1 MTLHF
6 EKPSRAVDPITNE
19 SYFCFEQSSADKEYT
34 VVWDPEN
41 ELQVPD
47 DILTSVLEYFLQ
59 CTSSY
64 FAKAPTVEQMK
75 KRTVHPIRD
84 LTTVTQ
90 NYIYPNDRLY
100 TMRLA
105 SIKIYSKK
113 TEFVW
118 VCCKSEA
125 KPIDEQIPSDFLAA
139 YRPSS
144 PTAQQQG
151 LTAAVAEADTKKIV
165 ITSDPSLNAIME
177 AVADIPLEDVGSP
190 WSEGPGG
197 KAFRLDDDS
206 EERMYRLRVLEAKLS
221 AKLASYKAKK
231 EADKYYSKFGRPP
244 PDYGVSDYENDDN
257 SDDYGGED

>member
-1 MTLHF
+1 MTLRF
-6 EKPSRAVDPITNE
+6 EKPSRAVDPQTNE
-19 SYFCFEQSSADKEYT
+19 SYFNFEQMSNPEDYN

-41 ELQVPD
+41 KFQVPD
-47 DILTSVLEYFLQ
+47 DVITSILEYFLQ
-59 CTSSY
+59 FATSY

-75 KRTVHPIRD
+75 KRLHNVHENWSASLYPI
-84 LTTVTQ
+84 
-90 NYIYPNDRLY
+90 DRLY
-100 TMRLA
+100 TMRLE

-118 VCCKSEA
+118 RSCKSEA
-125 KPIDEQIPSDFLAA
+125 KPLDEQIPSDFLAPS
-139 YRPSS
+139 RPAS

-151 LTAAVAEADTKKIV
+151 LTAAPVSEADTKKIV

-206 EERMYRLRVLEAKLS
+206 EERMFRLRVLEAKLS
-221 AKLASYKAKK
+221 AKLAGYKAKK

-244 PDYGVSDYENDDN
+244 PDDGVSDYEDDD
-257 SDDYGGED
+257 SDEYDNED